1 VAWAQTRG
9 IEAVE
14 VRVDDGPF
22 RPVQLADA
30 LNRDSWRQWR
40 FDWDAVPGRHT
51 LTVRA
56 VDGGGETQTE
66 TRADIVPDGASGW
79 MSLVVT
85 VE

>member
-1 VAWAQTRG
+1 MARSAPR
-9 IEAVE
+9 E
-14 VRVDDGPF
+14 
-22 RPVQLADA
+22 LAEA

-56 VDGGGETQTE
+56 IDGRGETQTE
-66 TRADIVPDGASGW
+66 TRADVVPDGASGW